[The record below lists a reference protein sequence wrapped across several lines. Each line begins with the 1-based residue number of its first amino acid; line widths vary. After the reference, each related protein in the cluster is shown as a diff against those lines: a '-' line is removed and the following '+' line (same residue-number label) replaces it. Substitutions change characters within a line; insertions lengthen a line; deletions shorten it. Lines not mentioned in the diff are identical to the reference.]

1 MGVDETE
8 TGSVLSEVPLGEGIL
23 DLQRMVQAIRT
34 ARPAVHFSLEMIT
47 RDPLHVP
54 CLTGKYWETF
64 VDVPGVALART
75 LTSVRAYQP
84 ATALPRIS
92 GLSEQARYALE
103 LEHVERS
110 IAYARERLG
119 L

>member
-1 MGVDETE
+1 
-8 TGSVLSEVPLGEGIL
+8 
-23 DLQRMVQAIRT
+23 
-34 ARPAVHFSLEMIT
+34 MIT

-54 CLTGKYWETF
+54 CLIGKYWETF

-75 LTSVRAYQP
+75 LTTVRAHKP
-84 ATALPRIS
+84 PTPLPRIS
-92 GLSEQARYALE
+92 GLSEHERYALE

-110 IAYARERLG
+110 IAHAREHLG